1 MARVSIVVPTY
12 RRPHFLVNALASLR
26 AQTLTDF
33 EVLVCDNGAEGATED
48 VVRALDDERFRYIPR
63 PHNVG
68 MLRNAMLGFADARS
82 PLAMKLDDDDSLL
95 PEALER
101 LVTPLEQNPDIRLS
115 FGGVQLVDADDAPL
129 EERTEWLD
137 RVSGRASFTEGR
149 LAGGTGVVARGG
161 VQLAGAVVKADLV
174 DWASVPA
181 EVATAYDF
189 HLALAA
195 AEDDRPLWFTR
206 DRVVRYR
213 LHPDADTNTHSAAQ
227 AKATVYVLEQ
237 ALASGRHQ
245 DLTALQRRLGEAT
258 LAAGRALLHD
268 RDFRSARSYLRRS
281 LRLQPGLTTARLA
294 LASHLPPALVARL
307 MSDRPSESAA
317 A

>member
-33 EVLVCDNGAEGATED
+33 EVLVCDNGAEAATED
-48 VVRALDDERFRYIPR
+48 VVRALDDQRFRYIPR
-63 PHNVG
+63 PQNVG

-82 PLAMKLDDDDSLL
+82 PLVMKLDDDDFLL
-95 PEALER
+95 PEALEG
-101 LVTPLEQNPDIRLS
+101 LVTPLERNPDIKLS
-115 FGGVQLVDADDAPL
+115 FGGVQLVDADDAVL
-129 EERTEWLD
+129 QERTQWLD
-137 RVSGRASFTEGR
+137 RESGRASFQEGR
-149 LAGGTGVVARGG
+149 LTDSTGIVARGG
-161 VQLAGAVVKADLV
+161 VQLAGAVVRADLV

-189 HLALAA
+189 YLALTA
-195 AEDDRPLWFTR
+195 AEDDRPLWFTQE
-206 DRVVRYR
+206 RVVRYR

-227 AKATVYVLEQ
+227 AKATVYVLEK

-245 DLTALQRRLGEAT
+245 DTTALQRRLGEAT

-268 RDFRSARSYLRRS
+268 RDIRSARPYLRRS

-294 LASHLPPALVARL
+294 LASHLPSALVSRL
-307 MSDRPSESAA
+307 VSRPSESAA